1 MKKCLLCRSDAED
14 ELRLG
19 KLYIH
24 GDIIVHQNCLYLSS
38 NLIQRGNSRNGI
50 LNFTYKDIMAEWERT
65 KCVIC
70 CFCHTGGA
78 NIGCCKAG
86 CRRSFHTYC
95 GVENR
100 VQNQFIGTFKSFCN
114 MHVNTYNE
122 TPKTD
127 EQCAICFEDLL
138 KRRERFCRTQ
148 HIFGKC
154 CKNGWYHKDCLQRYA
169 NSAGYFFKCPL
180 CNDITEFK
188 TVTFWGISV
197 PNRDALWE
205 DNDAYADQMEIPTD
219 CVAQNC
225 VNPSGRKGNLRTL
238 LYCLLCGSNPSH
250 TMCTMMKSEDYCCE
264 ACSGVL
270 HKPDE
275 AKPNKEHNDADP
287 LEDFVFRANTIR
299 LNPTNQPQ
307 TETQAPQP
315 QTLTL
320 LCAQDTSDSEDSS
333 GSDSDSES
341 DFDCFLSQLSKQTN
355 EKENVDMAGA
365 VPTIPPIPAPVPVLV
380 SAPAPV
386 LVPAPP
392 VSGPSPG
399 SDGSPPPQLRQISIP
414 ATPQPQAQ
422 PLNINMIPSID
433 EPLRM
438 RNRRRTAPTAR
449 RAQDTATEPR
459 RLRSR
464 SNNNR
469 GRPSL
474 SPEAVD
480 RRNNNEERGSARN
493 RRRTQNDAENTN
505 TGTSRG
511 RSRIRTFGSQVRSRG
526 PSPLDISCVANRT
539 RARSRK

>member
-1 MKKCLLCRSDAED
+1 
-14 ELRLG
+14 
-19 KLYIH
+19 
-24 GDIIVHQNCLYLSS
+24 
-38 NLIQRGNSRNGI
+38 
-50 LNFTYKDIMAEWERT
+50 
-65 KCVIC
+65 
-70 CFCHTGGA
+70 
-78 NIGCCKAG
+78 
-86 CRRSFHTYC
+86 
-95 GVENR
+95 
-100 VQNQFIGTFKSFCN
+100 

-355 EKENVDMAGA
+355 EKENVDMA
-365 VPTIPPIPAPVPVLV
+365 
-380 SAPAPV
+380 
-386 LVPAPP
+386 
-392 VSGPSPG
+392 
-399 SDGSPPPQLRQISIP
+399 
-414 ATPQPQAQ
+414 AQ